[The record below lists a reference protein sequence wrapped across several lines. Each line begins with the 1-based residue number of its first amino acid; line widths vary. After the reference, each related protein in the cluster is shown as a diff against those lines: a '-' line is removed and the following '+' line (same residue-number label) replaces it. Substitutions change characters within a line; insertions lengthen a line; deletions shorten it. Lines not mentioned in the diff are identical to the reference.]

1 MLKPI
6 VRGYGYGR
14 NNGCS
19 GLYNRAMAT
28 IDIAAQR
35 LRQQHL
41 LQDLPD
47 PVSVVRHLGAVQ
59 SQDFIGG
66 KWALGLRCDTTDEE
80 VTRLFNE
87 GKILRTHILRPTW
100 HFVLPEDIRW
110 MQALTAPRV
119 QAFSKYYYKKVEI
132 DETIAKK
139 AHAALKKSLKG
150 GNYLTKADVGE
161 VFKNLGLEDINGL
174 RFGFLLGHAEL
185 EALICSGPMKGKQ
198 QTYALLEERAPGAAK
213 SMPYDKALAEL
224 TRRYFDG
231 HGPGQIQD
239 LAWWSSLTVAE
250 VKRGIEL
257 CKLKSFEAEGKTYF
271 YSREAGNS
279 LPSPVVH
286 LLPNYDE
293 YFIAFKDRS
302 AFSAYRTFKLSRDP
316 ADASLFNHI
325 MTLDGQVAGGWKRKI
340 NKEFTV
346 DLTLFT
352 KLNAAQQKAL
362 DRAAKRLEKFSE
374 LPTKI
379 S

>member
-1 MLKPI
+1 M
-6 VRGYGYGR
+6 
-14 NNGCS
+14 
-19 GLYNRAMAT
+19 YNKAMST
-28 IDIAAQR
+28 INLAAQR
-35 LRQQHL
+35 LHQQHL
-41 LQDLPD
+41 LKDLSD
-47 PVSVVRHLGAVQ
+47 PLSVVRHLGAVQ
-59 SQDFIGG
+59 SQDFTGG

-110 MQALTAPRV
+110 MQTLTAPRV
-119 QAFSKYYYKKVEI
+119 LAFSRYYYKKTEI
-132 DETIAKK
+132 DDAVAKK
-139 AHAALKKSLKG
+139 AFAALKKSLKG
-150 GNYLTKADVGE
+150 GNYQTRTELGE
-161 VFKNLGLEDINGL
+161 VFKNIGLENTGGL
-174 RFGFLLGHAEL
+174 RHGFLLGYAEL
-185 EALICSGPMKGKQ
+185 ENLICSGPLKGKQ
-198 QTYALLEERAPGAAK
+198 HTYALMEERAPVAAK
-213 SMPYDKALAEL
+213 PLSHDEALAEF

-231 HGPGQIQD
+231 HGPAQIQD
-239 LAWWSSLTVAE
+239 LAWWSSLTVAD

-257 CKLKSFEAEGKTYF
+257 CKLKSMEVEGKTF
-271 YSREAGNS
+271 FFVQEAETS
-279 LPSPVVH
+279 LLSPVAH

-302 AFSAYRTFKLSRDP
+302 AFSQYRTFKLSRDP

-340 NKEFTV
+340 NKEYTV
-346 DLTLFT
+346 NLTLFT

-362 DRAAKRLEKFSE
+362 DLAVKRLQKFSG